1 MNGPPSG
8 KVVGRLVGG
17 LLARVVA
24 GVFEL
29 VLGGGRPE
37 LKKIAAAD
45 PRTLVSKLLQAP
57 PQVINGCT
65 GGRMLAHL
73 NPKCEASLSPNA
85 IILLNRLF
93 CIRFL
98 TVRSACA
105 QPAHNLSPEP
115 FSQTSSQASF
125 QGQGGRGVHGRKSLV
140 LLNLKSEAPLSPNA
154 ILVQN
159 RVFCI
164 RFFKVRGACAQPA
177 QNLSPKPFNQTSEP
191 G

>member
-1 MNGPPSG
+1 MRGP
-8 KVVGRLVGG
+8 
-17 LLARVVA
+17 ARA
-24 GVFEL
+24 QKNSSR
-29 VLGGGRPE
+29 RP
-37 LKKIAAAD
+37 KDTRFKSCYR
-45 PRTLVSKLLQAP
+45 PP

-65 GGRMLAHL
+65 EGRMLALL
-73 NPKCEASLSPNA
+73 NPTSEATLSPNA
-85 IILLNRLF
+85 ILVQDRLF
-93 CIRFL
+93 CIGFL
-98 TVRSACA
+98 TVRGACA

-159 RVFCI
+159 RLFCI
-164 RFFKVRGACAQPA
+164 GFFKVRGACAQPA
-177 QNLSPKPFNQTSEP
+177 HNLSPKLFNQTSEP